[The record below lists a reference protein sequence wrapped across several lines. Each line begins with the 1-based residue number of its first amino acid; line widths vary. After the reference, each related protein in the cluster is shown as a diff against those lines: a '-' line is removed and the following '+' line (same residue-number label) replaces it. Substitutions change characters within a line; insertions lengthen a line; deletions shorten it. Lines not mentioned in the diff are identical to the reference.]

1 MHTKKTSKLPD
12 IMKEQGVTVDRLMDL
27 TGLSKQTVIR
37 LRREDILYAKYETL
51 QKVARALE
59 VKVDDLFH

>member
-1 MHTKKTSKLPD
+1 
-12 IMKEQGVTVDRLMDL
+12 MKEQGVTVDRLMDL